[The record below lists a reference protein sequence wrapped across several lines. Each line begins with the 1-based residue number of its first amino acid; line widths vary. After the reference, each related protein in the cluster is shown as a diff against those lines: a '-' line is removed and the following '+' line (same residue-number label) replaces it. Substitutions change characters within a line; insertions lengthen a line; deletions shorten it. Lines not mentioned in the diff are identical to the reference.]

1 MREDHLAAA
10 PVEDARQPGPFV
22 VVADQFGM
30 EHKIAGNL
38 S

>member
-22 VVADQFGM
+22 VRHDPNG
-30 EHKIAGNL
+30 